1 MRFAEKQHYESA
13 PKRSDVR
20 VSAAAP
26 LWRAAATECLTALLC
41 DVQSLRLLG
50 VTMELLY
57 CKSPNKSMQQINVD
71 EHENVSAALSPQNF
85 FNGFICV
92 KGRVMCEMN
101 QLRSLSL
108 RLCELTGGNSQ
119 LSAHLLAALY
129 RWEASVGIF
138 RRDDS
143 FHFDRAELVAL
154 LDDVTVHLEG
164 ALLELCSDGNPAAAN
179 NPAVVD
185 FTKEADKARGESIG
199 GTSLI
204 SGWCDGYRRY
214 DAASAFLA
222 LSRWLGLDVSVI
234 LSNTV
239 LRSLLVVFTVVVG
252 LPVARILLD
261 LHALSSAGSSIFLGS
276 DRSAVLAPFH
286 TMNVVW
292 TFLFALQLVLLLG
305 VGFVF
310 LILLSNAS
318 SNLAHAAILQA
329 LCVQGT
335 TCVRWTGS
343 SPSGVNDVFNKEE
356 DAGGD
361 EDDGEKDMSLTA
373 RNAVKIE
380 KDSHLLFPAT
390 HHPCGEAYATTL
402 CGGASDGSL
411 PQQCPYGHFCYD
423 QALCALPV
431 ASSAGCHGPKTT
443 LPDTVESEKKTL
455 PPSPVVGD
463 GHSLLYLRCMQA
475 ERESQELFTEAPSG
489 VGDKYKDSSPYAK
502 PDGTA
507 RICCHITENL
517 QDCVCPLLIVEYVPR
532 AKASGE
538 NFKPRELRERY
549 PVVYCNLPALELL
562 HYRCIT
568 DLAGKDLE
576 DVFGLYRNPRKLS
589 HLKRGKRESIVSA
602 LPALPQRQ
610 RQNSQGRFIFVPLP
624 PSKEQGQW
632 EKSQAAEKV
641 ADLRWLFKNGVEELL
656 MAQALHN
663 SCHFDVYAMSIGN
676 ITLPFS
682 FCDERQSLA
691 PPPSTE
697 RMYLVLLFLRETYKE
712 AKDAPW
718 KVSNS
723 YVCGESAPQPATAHE
738 SPMGELFS
746 TPMQKR
752 ASTANSVTLS
762 LFHHRGSLMNDGEPA
777 IKDPQVD
784 NSRRRRSTR
793 TAPTGHPRTKRHST
807 VKWHSSTISAERG
820 HAVDQVTAQLL
831 QEKLSSL
838 LAVHE
843 VKLSP
848 CVPETFLI
856 NFAAIMIFVNW
867 VLKRYK
873 RVNCLV
879 DSENMFILLKLRA
892 IDDVP
897 LLKSNSQTFS
907 EETILMSSGSGVTNG
922 ESRRHSSHD
931 AGVESLLS
939 ANLLEYLR
947 VCDASIQLTANGCTL
962 CFPYTTQ
969 ERLAL
974 IEDAGTLQLSTLRG
988 LSLFGV
994 TVTNALT
1001 EDAVAQTSGKMIQ
1014 LQQYTAAEKPFSE
1027 AVRKAKLG
1035 PSRRTEENTVNVSLN
1050 LKRESASKPD
1060 YNSSASGAFAAPLVQ
1075 PVEEI
1080 SGISEGSMARL
1091 PQIFSNEH
1099 SKTTDPTAHAVTMVS
1114 ALESR
1119 SGFDISQGGSPEWFS
1134 VSTFARFHN
1143 IFGRSLGRS
1152 WSDPMAASVSS
1163 QNLLGSKVTGYSKRY
1178 LHFFLYMEENRE
1190 DVVQHLWSGGH
1201 SATVVSDPV
1210 AMKRYLFVGMDAFDV
1225 VFIEWS
1231 EKLVTPEIRELIAE
1245 NAGSKTAILYVL
1257 NEDASSLP
1265 LPPDTPDE
1273 AVLRLRGI
1281 GDVFTNPAIGRNLS
1295 LYIRQRQL
1303 RQEMTQIRWRKNYQ
1317 IVRQIGGG
1325 AFGDVYEVY
1334 LFVSQGRLAMKRLF
1348 LNGASN
1354 RLLEQL
1360 NREVLIMSQMDH
1372 PNIVS
1377 FSHSSMEDNAYCIF
1391 MELCDGTLGQR
1402 LQRGFATMQDSQR
1415 LQKPPLPRLSNGAS
1429 FPLQPDGNTSN
1440 RPDTEP
1446 DELSKIPEPLTAREI
1461 VLVLR
1466 DIASGI
1472 AYMHSKGIVH
1482 RDIKPCNILF
1492 CSGVAKI
1499 GDFGSAAEECTAKP
1513 LVNMKG
1519 TLAYM
1524 SPEVLLGEPYGRPCD
1539 MWSFGCLLA
1548 EIIGLRLGHLQGL
1561 HFPALVEL
1569 YKSIPQAG
1577 SLPITVA
1584 NYKGGKLQHHFGS
1597 TTTQKIL
1604 GAMKDACHDAYSK
1617 RGESP
1622 TQRRCATSII
1632 AKDRLLSN
1640 ENQTSSDDKLQSSMG
1655 CDSARAVTYITSNS
1669 TTFLGSEKT
1678 ELPESLV
1685 ELLENL
1691 LHRDPQKRM
1700 TAEDVLHHPATWDVE
1715 WMEMV
1720 IRAVEE
1726 VCSLDMDDAL
1736 VDASQGET
1744 SAEREENLDLSISSV

>member
-1 MRFAEKQHYESA
+1 M
-13 PKRSDVR
+13 R
-20 VSAAAP
+20 VSPATP
-26 LWRAAATECLTALLC
+26 LWCAAATERLTAQLC
-41 DVQSLRLLG
+41 AVQSLRLLR
-50 VTMELLY
+50 VAMELLY
-57 CKSPNKSMQQINVD
+57 CERFNMSMQQINAD

-85 FNGFICV
+85 LNSFILV
-92 KGRVMCEMN
+92 KGRVMRAMN
-101 QLRSLSL
+101 KLRSLSL

-119 LSAHLLAALY
+119 LSAHLHAALY
-129 RWEASVGIF
+129 RWEASAEIF
-138 RRDDS
+138 NRDDG
-143 FHFDRAELVAL
+143 FHCDRAELVAV
-154 LDDVTVHLEG
+154 LDDITVCVEG
-164 ALLELCSDGNPAAAN
+164 ALLELCSDGKPGLFD
-179 NPAVVD
+179 NPAVVV
-185 FTKEADKARGESIG
+185 FTKKADKVRGESIR
-199 GTSLI
+199 GTSR
-204 SGWCDGYRRY
+204 SRGWYNGYSRY
-214 DAASAFLA
+214 GAAGVFLA
-222 LSRWLGLDVSVI
+222 LSRWLGLDLSVI
-234 LSNTV
+234 LSTTV
-239 LRSLLVVFTVVVG
+239 LRSLLATFTVVVSI
-252 LPVARILLD
+252 PVVRILLD
-261 LHALSSAGSSIFLGS
+261 LDALSSAGSSIFLGS
-276 DRSAVLAPFH
+276 NRTVVLAPYY
-286 TMNVVW
+286 TMNAVW
-292 TFLFALQLVLLLG
+292 TFLFALQLVLLMG
-305 VGFVF
+305 MGFVF

-318 SNLAHAAILQA
+318 SNLAYAAVLQA
-329 LCVQGT
+329 LCVQGAA
-335 TCVRWTGS
+335 CVQWTGS
-343 SPSGVNDVFNKEE
+343 TPSGVDDVFNKK
-356 DAGGD
+356 G
-361 EDDGEKDMSLTA
+361 DDGEKDMSLTA
-373 RNAVKIE
+373 RNAFTLK
-380 KDSHLLFPAT
+380 KDSNPLFPAT
-390 HHPCGEAYATTL
+390 HHPCGEAYARTL
-402 CGGASDGSL
+402 CGGAPDAGL
-411 PQQCPYGHFCYD
+411 PQQYPYGHFCHN
-423 QALCALPV
+423 QAFCASPV
-431 ASSAGCHGPKTT
+431 ASAAGCHGPKAA
-443 LPDTVESEKKTL
+443 LPDTVEIEKETS
-455 PPSPVVGD
+455 PPSPEVGD
-463 GHSLLYLRCMQA
+463 RDCFFYLRCMQA
-475 ERESQELFTEAPSG
+475 ERESQKLFTEAPSG
-489 VGDKYKDSSPYAK
+489 VGDKYKESSAVSSK
-502 PDGTA
+502 PDSTA
-507 RICCHITENL
+507 RICCHLTENL

-532 AKASGE
+532 TKASGE
-538 NFKPRELRERY
+538 NFKPRELKERY

-576 DVFGLYRNPRKLS
+576 DIFRLYRNPRRLS
-589 HLKRGKRESIVSA
+589 HSKRGKRESIASA

-610 RQNSQGRFIFVPLP
+610 RQNSQGRPIIVPLP

-632 EKSQAAEKV
+632 EKSQTAEKI

-656 MAQALHN
+656 TAQVLHN
-663 SCHFDVYAMSIGN
+663 SLHFDVYAMSIGN

-682 FCDERQSLA
+682 FCDERQSLNT
-691 PPPSTE
+691 PPSTE
-697 RMYLVLLFLRETYKE
+697 KMYLVLLFLRETYKE

-718 KVSNS
+718 RFSNS
-723 YVCGESAPQPATAHE
+723 HVCGESAPQAATAHE
-738 SPMGELFS
+738 YPMGELFS

-752 ASTANSVTLS
+752 ASTANSVTSS
-762 LFHHRGSLMNDGEPA
+762 LFYRRGSLMSDGEPA
-777 IKDPQVD
+777 SKDPQVD

-793 TAPTGHPRTKRHST
+793 TAPTGHARAKRRST

-820 HAVDQVTAQLL
+820 HAVDHVTAQLL

-838 LAVHE
+838 FAIHE
-843 VKLSP
+843 VELSS
-848 CVPETFLI
+848 CVPEAFLI
-856 NFAAIMIFVNW
+856 NFVALMIFVNW

-897 LLKSNSQTFS
+897 LLKSNSQTLR
-907 EETILMSSGSGVTNG
+907 EGTILPSGSDATNS
-922 ESRRHSSHD
+922 ESRRRSSHD

-947 VCDASIQLTANGCTL
+947 VCDANIQFTANGCTL

-1001 EDAVAQTSGKMIQ
+1001 EDAVAQTSGKMVQ
-1014 LQQYTAAEKPFSE
+1014 LQQYAAAEKPFSE
-1027 AVRKAKLG
+1027 AVCKAKLG
-1035 PSRRTEENTVNVSLN
+1035 PSRKTEEKNLNDLSN
-1050 LKRESASKPD
+1050 LKRESVSKPD
-1060 YNSSASGAFAAPLVQ
+1060 YNSSFSGAFAAPLVQ
-1075 PVEEI
+1075 PVEEM
-1080 SGISEGSMARL
+1080 SGISMGSMARL

-1099 SKTTDPTAHAVTMVS
+1099 SKTTDPTAHAVTVVS

-1119 SGFDISQGGSPEWFS
+1119 SGFDVSQGGSPEWFS

-1143 IFGRSLGRS
+1143 IFGRPPGRS

-1163 QNLLGSKVTGYSKRY
+1163 HSLLGGKVTSYSKRY
-1178 LHFFLYMEENRE
+1178 LHFFLYMKENRE
-1190 DVVQHLWSGGH
+1190 DVVQHLWSRGH
-1201 SATVVSDPV
+1201 SATMVSDPM
-1210 AMKRYLFVGMDAFDV
+1210 AMKRYLFSGMDAFDV

-1231 EKLVTPEIRELIAE
+1231 EKLVTPEICELIYE
-1245 NAGSKTAILYVL
+1245 NAGSKTTILYVL
-1257 NEDASSLP
+1257 NEDACFVP

-1273 AVLRLRGI
+1273 SVLRLRDI
-1281 GDVFTNPAIGRNLS
+1281 GEVFTNPTIGRNLS

-1303 RQEMTQIRWRKNYQ
+1303 RHEMVQIRWRKSYQ

-1334 LFVSQGRLAMKRLF
+1334 LFVSRGRLAMKRLF

-1402 LQRGFATMQDSQR
+1402 LQRGSATMQDSQR
-1415 LQKPPLPRLSNGAS
+1415 LQKPPLQRLSNGAP

-1440 RPDTEP
+1440 RPDAEP
-1446 DELSKIPEPLTAREI
+1446 DEVSKIPEPLTAREI

-1492 CSGVAKI
+1492 CNGVAKI

-1584 NYKGGKLQHHFGS
+1584 NYKGGKLQHHFGT
-1597 TTTQKIL
+1597 TTTQRIL

-1617 RGESP
+1617 RGGSP
-1622 TQRRCATSII
+1622 TQRRCVTSAIG
-1632 AKDRLLSN
+1632 KDRLQSS
-1640 ENQTSSDDKLQSSMG
+1640 ENQALSEDKFQSSMG

-1669 TTFLGSEKT
+1669 TTFLGSEKA

-1691 LHRDPQKRM
+1691 LRRDPKKRM
-1700 TAEDVLHHPATWDVE
+1700 TAEEVLHHPTTWDVE

-1720 IRAVEE
+1720 VRAVEE
-1726 VCSLDMDDAL
+1726 VCSLDTDDAL